1 MKGLLDTHVWVW
13 WNMVPQKLTRRV
25 RSFIS
30 TPSRYEELLLS
41 AISVWE
47 FSKLLEKKRLAISCD
62 PEEWI
67 RVALEMP
74 KLRLVPL
81 SPAIAFRSTRLPGPF
96 HDDPADQIIVATAR
110 EENATIVTADERIR
124 AYPHCRSMW

>member
-1 MKGLLDTHVWVW
+1 
-13 WNMVPQKLTRRV
+13 
-25 RSFIS
+25 
-30 TPSRYEELLLS
+30 
-41 AISVWE
+41 VWE

-81 SPAIAFRSTRLPGPF
+81 SPTIASRSTRLPGPF

-110 EENATIVTADERIR
+110 EENATVVTADERIR